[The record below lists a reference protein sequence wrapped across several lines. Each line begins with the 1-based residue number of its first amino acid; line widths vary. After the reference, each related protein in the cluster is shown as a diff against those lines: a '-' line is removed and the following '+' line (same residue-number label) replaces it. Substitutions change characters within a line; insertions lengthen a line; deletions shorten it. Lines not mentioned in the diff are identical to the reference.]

1 MAKTAMTHVRITPE
15 IKKEAERIIKELGL
29 SISAAHE
36 LFYRQIITHQGLPFN
51 LRILN
56 KNTVQAMDE
65 ARKGAGKKYDNV
77 TAMFDDIG
85 N

>member
-15 IKKEAERIIKELGL
+15 IKKEAERIIKGLGL

-51 LRILN
+51 L
-56 KNTVQAMDE
+56 
-65 ARKGAGKKYDNV
+65 YDC
-77 TAMFDDIG
+77 
-85 N
+85 